1 MNDLADTLKSTIQ
14 EKASSISPA
23 GTLSGTNYKVSK
35 NNMSMTQVESNVE
48 RIQTRID
55 MIRQESSTLSFRMER
70 MLEQRKQLTQEKNTL
85 KDLLTELNVSAT
97 K

>member
-1 MNDLADTLKSTIQ
+1 MRLGQ
-14 EKASSISPA
+14 FQRFSPVPQ
-23 GTLSGTNYKVSK
+23 TKVSVTENQK
-35 NNMSMTQVESNVE
+35 NNMSMSQVESNVE

-55 MIRQESSTLSFRMER
+55 MIRQESRTLSFRMER

>member
-1 MNDLADTLKSTIQ
+1 M
-14 EKASSISPA
+14 SIS
-23 GTLSGTNYKVSK
+23 NI
-35 NNMSMTQVESNVE
+35 ESNVE

-55 MIRQESSTLSFRMER
+55 MIRQESRTLSFRMER

-85 KDLLTELNVSAT
+85 KDLLKELGANVSAT

>member
-1 MNDLADTLKSTIQ
+1 M
-14 EKASSISPA
+14 SIS
-23 GTLSGTNYKVSK
+23 NI
-35 NNMSMTQVESNVE
+35 ESNVE

-55 MIRQESSTLSFRMER
+55 MIRQESRTLSFRMER

-85 KDLLTELNVSAT
+85 KGLLKELSANVSAS

>member
-1 MNDLADTLKSTIQ
+1 
-14 EKASSISPA
+14 
-23 GTLSGTNYKVSK
+23 
-35 NNMSMTQVESNVE
+35 MTQVESNVE

-55 MIRQESSTLSFRMER
+55 MIRQESRTLSFRMER

>member
-1 MNDLADTLKSTIQ
+1 M
-14 EKASSISPA
+14 SIS
-23 GTLSGTNYKVSK
+23 NI
-35 NNMSMTQVESNVE
+35 ESNVE

-55 MIRQESSTLSFRMER
+55 MIRQESRTLSFRMER

-85 KDLLTELNVSAT
+85 KDLLTELNVSAS

>member
-1 MNDLADTLKSTIQ
+1 
-14 EKASSISPA
+14 
-23 GTLSGTNYKVSK
+23 
-35 NNMSMTQVESNVE
+35 MSMSQVESNVE

-55 MIRQESSTLSFRMER
+55 MIRQESRTLSFRMER
-70 MLEQRKQLTQEKNTL
+70 MMEQRKQLTQEKNTL

>member
-1 MNDLADTLKSTIQ
+1 MH
-14 EKASSISPA
+14 
-23 GTLSGTNYKVSK
+23 LSRANSVPSK

-55 MIRQESSTLSFRMER
+55 MIRQESRTLSFRMER

>member
-1 MNDLADTLKSTIQ
+1 MH
-14 EKASSISPA
+14 
-23 GTLSGTNYKVSK
+23 LSRANSVPSK

-55 MIRQESSTLSFRMER
+55 MIRQESRTLSFRIER
-70 MLEQRKQLTQEKNTL
+70 MMEQRKNLTQEKNTL
-85 KDLLTELNVSAT
+85 KDLLRELDVSST

>member
-1 MNDLADTLKSTIQ
+1 MH
-14 EKASSISPA
+14 
-23 GTLSGTNYKVSK
+23 LSRANSVPSK

-55 MIRQESSTLSFRMER
+55 MIRQESRTLSFRIER
-70 MLEQRKQLTQEKNTL
+70 MTEQRKNLTQEKNAL
-85 KDLLTELNVSAT
+85 KDLLTELNVSST

>member
-1 MNDLADTLKSTIQ
+1 MH
-14 EKASSISPA
+14 
-23 GTLSGTNYKVSK
+23 LSRANSVPSK

-55 MIRQESSTLSFRMER
+55 MIRQESRTLSFRIER
-70 MLEQRKQLTQEKNTL
+70 MMEQRKNLTQEKNAL
-85 KDLLTELNVSAT
+85 KALLTELDVSST

>member
-1 MNDLADTLKSTIQ
+1 
-14 EKASSISPA
+14 
-23 GTLSGTNYKVSK
+23 
-35 NNMSMTQVESNVE
+35 MSMTQVESNVE

-55 MIRQESSTLSFRMER
+55 MIRQESRTLSFRMER

-85 KDLLTELNVSAT
+85 KDLLTELNVSST

>member
-1 MNDLADTLKSTIQ
+1 
-14 EKASSISPA
+14 
-23 GTLSGTNYKVSK
+23 
-35 NNMSMTQVESNVE
+35 MSMTQVESNVE

-55 MIRQESSTLSFRMER
+55 MIRQESRTLSFRMER